1 MVGLINSKRTKN
13 IGLWELMDLHGMILN
28 LNAGFYVHS
37 TVYVFS
43 LLNSYLF
50 RIEDPPNSH
59 LAVFENRAEMDC
71 IIKYLIDEYPANDD
85 I

>member
-1 MVGLINSKRTKN
+1 MGIDGLAWNDIELECRFLCANCVCFFSTK
-13 IGLWELMDLHGMILN
+13 
-28 LNAGFYVHS
+28 
-37 TVYVFS
+37 
-43 LLNSYLF
+43 NSYLF